1 MDSSSLSDP
10 PLVRVK
16 SLLDVLMNILTN
28 TEKLGGQNLHKTPF
42 NQGVI
47 TLNTI

>member
-1 MDSSSLSDP
+1 MESFSLSDP

-28 TEKLGGQNLHKTPF
+28 SEKLGGHKTPF
-42 NQGVI
+42 NLGVI